1 MRRRRFGPWV
11 LMLCALLVAPLQT
24 TTSYAAVIGTEQYLG
39 ALERERALERID
51 AVLARDEVRE
61 RLIGLGVDPADAI
74 ERAAALS
81 DAELIALAE
90 NLEGLPAGGDL
101 LAVIGI
107 VFVVLLILEL
117 VGVTNVFNK
126 I

>member
-1 MRRRRFGPWV
+1 MRRRRFGPSV
-11 LMLCALLVAPLQT
+11 LMLCALLVAPLQS
-24 TTSYAAVIGTEQYLG
+24 TSYAAVIGTEHYLG
-39 ALERERALERID
+39 ALEREQALDRID
-51 AVLARDEVRE
+51 AVLAREEVRE
-61 RLIGLGVDPADAI
+61 RLEQLGVDPAQAF

-90 NLEGLPAGGDL
+90 NLEELPAGGDL
-101 LAVIGI
+101 LGVIGI